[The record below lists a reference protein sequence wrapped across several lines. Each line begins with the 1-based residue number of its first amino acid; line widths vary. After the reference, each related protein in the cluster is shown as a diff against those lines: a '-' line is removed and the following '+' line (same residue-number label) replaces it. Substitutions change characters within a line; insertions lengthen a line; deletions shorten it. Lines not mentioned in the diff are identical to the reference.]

1 MHSTQGPGT
10 MSTLSPERQATLPLT
25 PFSPA
30 LTTRHSTHPPS
41 ASAVHSSIST
51 RVSTVSQQSVS
62 FSAPPSRPPLTST
75 ARPSQ
80 TTIHPSIPPRTT
92 EHLEN
97 NENQFEM
104 RPMQFPYVEDDEH
117 IFLTVYFIKPGMK
130 LTYDIH
136 VYLLK

>member
-41 ASAVHSSIST
+41 ASAVHSSISP
-51 RVSTVSQQSVS
+51 RVSTVRQQSVS
-62 FSAPPSRPPLTST
+62 FSPSTSRSSLMSTVRPP
-75 ARPSQ
+75 P
-80 TTIHPSIPPRTT
+80 TTIHPSILQRTT
-92 EHLEN
+92 EHPEN
-97 NENQFEM
+97 NKDRSQM

-117 IFLTVYFIKPGMK
+117 IFFTVYFIKPGMK
-130 LTYDIH
+130 LTYDMF
-136 VYLLK
+136 LLK